1 PRRNTARASCH
12 ALAYRSRLCAEQ
24 MYTPF
29 EEHVEKTTG
38 CFRSLPVTARL
49 RSKFFITFGG
59 PQGHGHSVEKRLRVC
74 SRAARASLRSRFR
87 SGRRPRFSSPWVA
100 RQGHGDSLP
109 VTARNRS
116 GRWRPWKDSPRSL
129 RLAPLRRL

>member
-1 PRRNTARASCH
+1 
-12 ALAYRSRLCAEQ
+12 

-59 PQGHGHSVEKRLRVC
+59 PQGHGHSVEKRPRVC
-74 SRAARASLRSRFR
+74 SRAACASLRSRFR

-109 VTARNRS
+109 VTARKQSASVARDCS
-116 GRWRPWKDSPRSL
+116 LIITL
-129 RLAPLRRL
+129 RLSLLPPVYQAVYDTGQFVSDRGVR